1 MVNHGSTMGK
11 NGNIAGFSIDIYTG
25 RRQFGS
31 QTYDKMDRWK
41 SRDDSSQRRE
51 RVRREEVRRERVSST
66 SRKKIKVRE
75 KVAKSRNTLFFQ
87 CFVAPE
93 GRKVGSVKRW
103 VRSHLSQNAKS
114 TSVSEHFWK
123 FRCRK
128 RARRSGAKHI
138 SNRNGKSTTC
148 SEHFWK
154 LRCCKSARRCGT
166 KRICK
171 STCIKRFSSLW

>member
-31 QTYDKMDRWK
+31 QTSDKMDRWK

-87 CFVAPE
+87 CLKMLKAPQCRSTFGSSDVENVHAVVARSTYRSE
-93 GRKVGSVKRW
+93 MVKTPH
-103 VRSHLSQNAKS
+103 VRSTFESWDVAKVHAVVARSAFASQN
-114 TSVSEHFWK
+114 V
-123 FRCRK
+123 
-128 RARRSGAKHI
+128 
-138 SNRNGKSTTC
+138 
-148 SEHFWK
+148 
-154 LRCCKSARRCGT
+154 
-166 KRICK
+166 
-171 STCIKRFSSLW
+171 